1 MFHVEHMSKC
11 VPNGASVT
19 LWTELLFQGWV
30 IGRVFSFILEDNTL
44 VLCVSGLICGRLKL
58 EIVFHVEHID
68 DSSRVCSRVFHVEH
82 YSLKGVH
89 RSGRLIFAT
98 TACVLLPVN
107 WPKLPLSAIIVNHVA
122 TSSIR
127 LPASLFVTVGYKQ
140 NSKLLRG
147 GIEGFHGGI
156 GWSGL
161 PCGRFWPG
169 ILWPG
174 GESG

>member
-1 MFHVEHMSKC
+1 MSKC

-19 LWTELLFQGWV
+19 LWTEFLFQGWV

-82 YSLKGVH
+82 YSLKGGASKWPAYICHYSV
-89 RSGRLIFAT
+89 RFA
-98 TACVLLPVN
+98 PVN
-107 WPKLPLSAIIVNHVA
+107 WPKLPLSAIIVDHVA

-147 GIEGFHGGI
+147 GIEDFHGGI